1 MKEKNSNSRM
11 EKIMNYFE
19 STKNTWGLILTII
32 SIIISIIASIVN
44 PNNLFISVSIVA
56 CQIIILVMYVIL
68 IGNIKKS
75 KEIIEKEKNF
85 SLSEINEK
93 EQVIRALANEKDQ
106 MTSFINDC
114 IVFNKCIDKRTNN
127 FLTLVPDQMDNYYTA
142 LEYLDSEFNLFDT
155 EEKSLTDEESTKYKS
170 RLEHEIQICEEKLF
184 DLYKRFVKEIIEDT
198 KHTIEKLLK
207 LNNHNESVVITL
219 KLFNETFSSITD
231 KNKLFAYN
239 AFRDKKTYND
249 AVRELGKRRYNIQLN
264 DALSMC
270 LHKESYIRN
279 DIKKEDC
286 DYQNEYFPIV
296 LEYFNSTAVVPV
308 ISDYKNDK
316 NIFGF
321 LCCDTLATQENEK
334 VFNKQVTDLMYSAA
348 LSIGMLLDALNV
360 AWLNI
365 NNEQDDF
372 ISTIC
377 KRTYVGGE

>member
-1 MKEKNSNSRM
+1 MRR
-11 EKIMNYFE
+11 
-19 STKNTWGLILTII
+19 
-32 SIIISIIASIVN
+32 
-44 PNNLFISVSIVA
+44 
-56 CQIIILVMYVIL
+56 
-68 IGNIKKS
+68 KKL
-75 KEIIEKEKNF
+75 N
-85 SLSEINEK
+85 
-93 EQVIRALANEKDQ
+93 
-106 MTSFINDC
+106 SFINDC
-114 IVFNKCIDKRTNN
+114 IIFNKCIDKRTNN

-142 LEYLDSEFNLFDT
+142 LDYLDSEFNLFDA
-155 EEKSLTDEESTKYKS
+155 EVKSLTNEESIKYKS
-170 RLEHEIQICEEKLF
+170 RLEREIQICEEKMF

-231 KNKLFAYN
+231 NNKLFAYN

-249 AVRELGKRRYNIQLN
+249 AVRELGKRRYSIQLN

-270 LHKESYIRN
+270 LHEESYIRN
-279 DIKKEDC
+279 DIKKDDC
-286 DYQNEYFPIV
+286 DYQNEYFPNV

-308 ISDYKNDK
+308 ISDYKKDK

-360 AWLNI
+360 AWLSI
-365 NNEQDDF
+365 NNEPDDF

>member
-1 MKEKNSNSRM
+1 MINNTKFEKALDF
-11 EKIMNYFE
+11 FE
-19 STKNTWGLILTII
+19 STKNFWGIFLTII
-32 SIIISIIASIVN
+32 SILISIFTSICN
-44 PNNLFISVSIVA
+44 PNNLFISISIVS
-56 CQIIILVMYVIL
+56 CQIIVLIMYVIL
-68 IGNIKKS
+68 IGNIKSS
-75 KEIIEKEKNF
+75 KKVIDNERQRSIDAVNGKDIRINELRNEKEKLN
-85 SLSEINEK
+85 
-93 EQVIRALANEKDQ
+93 
-106 MTSFINDC
+106 SFINDC
-114 IVFNKCIDKRTNN
+114 IIFNKCIDKRTNN

-142 LEYLDSEFNLFDT
+142 LDYLDSEFNLFDA
-155 EEKSLTDEESTKYKS
+155 EVKSLTNEESIKYKS
-170 RLEHEIQICEEKLF
+170 RLEREIQICEEKMF

-231 KNKLFAYN
+231 NNKLFAYN

-249 AVRELGKRRYNIQLN
+249 AVRELGKRRYSIQLN

-270 LHKESYIRN
+270 LHEESYIRN
-279 DIKKEDC
+279 DIKKDDC
-286 DYQNEYFPIV
+286 DYQNEYFPNV

-308 ISDYKNDK
+308 ISDYKKDK

-360 AWLNI
+360 AWLSI
-365 NNEQDDF
+365 NNEPDDF